1 VHLVQRVTHQHTHDT
16 LRQQSDTPPGCQPG
30 HKQASPWGVYTTC
43 HTSMIH
49 NTLCTW
55 PPGIPA
61 TSQELHVPGLRQ
73 GLSTLLHQIYPAMPP
88 CSTQTLQTSQQSP
101 NGCQST
107 TWCCWVGTTTHQRH
121 RHGRLTPPALLAS
134 CGSHSSGCRLT
145 VCRLRLTH
153 TIPAPSHPSPLDS
166 HPTCQGVAAQSQV
179 LQCRHP

>member
-73 GLSTLLHQIYPAMPP
+73 GLSTLLHQIRPAMPP
-88 CSTQTLQTSQQSP
+88 CSTQTT
-101 NGCQST
+101 NIT
-107 TWCCWVGTTTHQRH
+107 TVPQWLSVHHMVLLGWHH
-121 RHGRLTPPALLAS
+121 HPPAAPAWAADTPGLVGILW
-134 CGSHSSGCRLT
+134 LT
-145 VCRLRLTH
+145 
-153 TIPAPSHPSPLDS
+153 
-166 HPTCQGVAAQSQV
+166 Q
-179 LQCRHP
+179 